1 MNAKRVVTGVRMMQ
15 CVPTK
20 SVRSL
25 ARANTVTL
33 EMAECVV
40 RKNFRL
46 SFVLQQDSHA
56 RLAPNECFLG
66 KHNCHANAV
75 CRDTDDGF
83 TCTCK
88 PGFHGDGTLCGTF
101 DFVYPIADPWSV
113 IGQALNLILLIFSF
127 LN

>member
-40 RKNFRL
+40 RKNFRS
-46 SFVLQQDSHA
+46 SFALQQDSRA
-56 RLAPNECFLG
+56 RLAPNECILG

-75 CRDTDDGF
+75 CRDTDDSF

-88 PGFHGDGTLCGTF
+88 PGFHGDGISCGA
-101 DFVYPIADPWSV
+101 FVYLIAE
-113 IGQALNLILLIFSF
+113 LNSAMGHAVKLK
-127 LN
+127 